1 MPTPILRAHY
11 DTFWQR
17 VFGYHPDGSMVTDG
31 SKRSSKVLD
40 EDKANG
46 LLPDNIVSTNLGTFR
61 DWGSKASMLAVQPG
75 RRDSIDGVVSLGEAE
90 RLISYWELTIEKL
103 QNLCQQRGIKREGK
117 SWRECVGGTGS
128 RANIIAAL
136 TKYDEQFQTGP
147 IVELREL
154 VGPAAIVKADT
165 AAVSV
170 DLSPRTGSTLDNER
184 LPKRTLPVQAPSPV
198 AFDLATPEGE
208 SPFAFNLAT
217 PETWRTAKLP
227 AGRLRMTPFDSGR
240 MYEYDGD
247 AGTAE
252 YQLDTPMVQ
261 ALQVE
266 QVKAMRADDLIK
278 AELPMQQKQLQA
290 NQQSQATFAAELM
303 RSMIWNA
310 KADAGGSPHATL
322 LEAMRC
328 ANLAIANAW
337 SELIGARELTVAP
350 QARDDAPQAARDD
363 APQAAPVA
371 TESQSGQ
378 SPSEARYDRAGCETP
393 KVPRLEAGTRLHV
406 WWPGEDD
413 PYECTVLECVLSAC
427 IDTGAQVH
435 YLHRCQYAN
444 GVVEHDLSTLRY
456 ERLGADKRGNGR
468 TFNGQLPIG
477 PPSRPSAVKAKPL
490 DEHRRGIFPR
500 HRHGLHVFPGR
511 LPRPSR

>member
-17 VFGYHPDGSMVTDG
+17 VFGYHPDGSMATDG

-61 DWGSKASMLAVQPG
+61 DWGSKASMLAVQTG
-75 RRDSIDGVVSLGEAE
+75 RRDSMDAVVSLGEAE
-90 RLISYWELTIEKL
+90 RLISYWEFTIEKL

-136 TKYDEQFQTGP
+136 TKYDEQFQTRP

-154 VGPAAIVKADT
+154 AGPAAIVKADT
-165 AAVSV
+165 AAVHV
-170 DLSPRTGSTLDNER
+170 DLSSPRSGSTLDNER

-198 AFDLATPEGE
+198 AFDLATPGVE

-266 QVKAMRADDLIK
+266 QVKAMRADDLMK
-278 AELPMQQKQLQA
+278 TELPMQQKQQK
-290 NQQSQATFAAELM
+290 QQSQVELAAELM
-303 RSMIWNA
+303 RTMIWNA
-310 KADAGGSPHATL
+310 KADAGGSPHDTL

-350 QARDDAPQAARDD
+350 QA
-363 APQAAPVA
+363 APVA

-378 SPSEARYDRAGCETP
+378 SPSEALYDRARCETP
-393 KVPRLEAGTRLHV
+393 KVPRLDAGTRLHV

-413 PYECTVLECVLSAC
+413 PYECTVLECVLNAC
-427 IDTGAQVH
+427 IDTGAQVI

-500 HRHGLHVFPGR
+500 RRNGLHVFPGR